1 MTAQLDK
8 SLGTFEWLTLIGH
21 DNANQKKAKVEQ
33 QEQQREEPPMNDDV
47 VESDDKPTI
56 SKTDEG
62 ATLCYAVDGKPNL
75 SYAELI
81 RRAIESSPN
90 KKMTLNEI
98 YQWITENFP
107 FYRQQEKNQSWKV

>member
-1 MTAQLDK
+1 MSETTTDA
-8 SLGTFEWLTLIGH
+8 
-21 DNANQKKAKVEQ
+21 
-33 QEQQREEPPMNDDV
+33 
-47 VESDDKPTI
+47 VESEVKPTMN
-56 SKTDEG
+56 KGDEG
-62 ATLCYAVDGKPNL
+62 VAMCYVVDGKPNL

-107 FYRQQEKNQSWKV
+107 FYRQQEKNQSWKVAATNGLLYTNVLITITASALVGLLRCVRA